1 MHVGSTDIRS
11 FLLPRVATLFWSG
24 SGRPLEV
31 KNGRVRLAG
40 YFGCAAA
47 VDRRGYFLTASHCVD
62 DEPVYL
68 VLAKPGQPPRGW
80 RARVVWR
87 GDWKRGE
94 SDLALIHVPES
105 LDHVFD
111 WAEMPPQNAPV
122 IAVGLSR
129 SGDSFQGQE
138 CLGGNLLGPLERTN
152 DEPTSIIRHNIPIQ
166 SGDSGGPLVD
176 TKGHLLGIN
185 SEITVPLSHLL
196 FPDSYSIECLAERP
210 GRAWLTN
217 LIEQDAATP
226 RAATPQDAI
235 LFQTARRPPE
245 PPRVP

>member
-1 MHVGSTDIRS
+1 MQVGSTDIRH
-11 FLLPRVATLFWSG
+11 FLLPRFATLFWNG

-31 KNGRVRLAG
+31 KNGRVSLTG

-47 VDRRGYFLTASHCVD
+47 VDRRGYFLTAAHCVD

-68 VLAKPGQPPRGW
+68 ILTKPGQPPRGW
-80 RARVVWR
+80 QARVVWR
-87 GDWKRGE
+87 GDWKHGK
-94 SDLALIHVPES
+94 SDLALIHVPEG

-111 WAEMPPQNAPV
+111 WAEMSLQKAPV
-122 IAVGLSR
+122 LAVGLSR
-129 SGDSFQGQE
+129 SGDRFQGPE
-138 CLGGNLLGPLERTN
+138 CLGGNLLPPRKRTS
-152 DEPTSIIRHNIPIQ
+152 EAPTSIIRHDIPLQ

-196 FPDSYSIECLAERP
+196 FPESASIECLAERP
-210 GRAWLTN
+210 DREWLTN

-226 RAATPQDAI
+226 HATTPQEPI
-235 LFQTARRPPE
+235 IFQAASHPPE
-245 PPRVP
+245 HLR